1 MKIAF
6 CVILIIAIL
15 MVLCFK
21 FCVKR
26 IDDGNVAYKI
36 SVFSGQVKTIKS
48 GKLVF
53 VLPFFDELKEFSLKQ
68 YELKLPRDYTEETS
82 KDDSIYTGLDEKS
95 WRTQDEFVRLRFKM
109 IFSISI
115 ENISNNERLRSSLA
129 DKSQDEICEYAYEIA
144 RPVID
149 GYLLTI
155 KGHDARR
162 HPQKWKDNLKQLVES
177 SLLQNGIQLVYF
189 EPYSHKKNDDSVRY
203 EYEEAVEKT
212 RISKEKAVK
221 LAENEAEKDIYKDK
235 IELLETKRLL
245 AAEETAYRL
254 KMIYLDSIEKTAEI
268 EADRSTYDARVELR
282 NKKKELETADLE
294 AKKACIQ
301 IDTEAKRIALEL
313 EKERLLAYTEAEKNL
328 IQTSGE
334 AASKLK
340 PDVFM
345 GGGNSGFDN
354 LTFSTLKGIEA
365 FRESGVISSD
375 ICDRWANKVLGQSS
389 VKMDLNSTGSKLSK
403 SEITNYM
410 IELLVKNENPN
421 PTVKDIENYQ
431 MLEDDEI
438 FANTLVDYASRI
450 SEYASV
456 EKTKEYIREAVEK
469 MLQKKAFT

>member
-1 MKIAF
+1 
-6 CVILIIAIL
+6 

-26 IDDGNVAYKI
+26 IDDGKVAFKI
-36 SVFSGQVKTIKS
+36 SVFSDPVKTIKS

-53 VLPFFDELKEFSLKQ
+53 ILPFFDQLKEFSLKQ

-82 KDDSIYTGLDEKS
+82 KDDIIYAGLDEKS

-115 ENISNNERLRSSLA
+115 ANISNNERLRSSLA
-129 DKSQDEICEYAYEIA
+129 DKSEEEICEYAYEIA

-155 KGHDARR
+155 TGHNARR
-162 HPQKWKDNLKQLVES
+162 HPEAWKDNLKQLVED
-177 SLLQNGIQLVYF
+177 SLIKNGIQLVYF

-203 EYEEAVEKT
+203 EYEEAV
-212 RISKEKAVK
+212 K
-221 LAENEAEKDIYKDK
+221 LAENKAEEELYDAK
-235 IELLETKRLL
+235 IKLLEKKRLL
-245 AAEETAYRL
+245 AEEETAYRL
-254 KMIYLDSIEKTAEI
+254 KMISLAGKERAAEI
-268 EADRSTYDARVELR
+268 EADSSTYDARVELR
-282 NKKKELETADLE
+282 NKKKNLEIADSE
-294 AKKACIQ
+294 AKKACVQ
-301 IDTEAKRIALEL
+301 IDTEAQRIALEL
-313 EKERLLAYTEAEKNL
+313 EKERLSAYTEAEKNL

-345 GGGNSGFDN
+345 AGGNSGFDN
-354 LTFSTLKGIEA
+354 LTFSTLKGIDA
-365 FRESGVISSD
+365 FRESGVLPSD
-375 ICDRWANKVLGQSS
+375 ICDRWANKVLGQSI
-389 VKMDLNSTGSKLSK
+389 VKMDLNSTGTKLSR

-410 IELLVKNENPN
+410 IELLVKSENPN
-421 PTVKDIENYQ
+421 PTAKDIENYQ

-438 FANTLVDYASRI
+438 FANTLVDYAVRI

-469 MLQKKAFT
+469 MLQKKALS